1 MLDQQ
6 LRHGNAELDRIALGQ
21 SGSLHGLSTSMP
33 YQAPRKKIEM
43 EPVIPDA
50 VGGAVIHE
58 QKPSKQQI
66 AMPAPASTFQDS
78 FNQFRDL

>member
-1 MLDQQ
+1 
-6 LRHGNAELDRIALGQ
+6 
-21 SGSLHGLSTSMP
+21 MP